1 MSSFYNKMSLPRILL
16 HIPKLK
22 LVGVSTFIK
31 EVQPKYINRI
41 YNLDNFKFIDYNHNT
56 KTLTITYNDNTE
68 YKIKEEVDDTV
79 LLQTT
84 YQELARI
91 LLTNENTK
99 VIRS

>member
-1 MSSFYNKMSLPRILL
+1 MSLPRILL
-16 HIPKLK
+16 HIPKLNINALSAFTK
-22 LVGVSTFIK
+22 DVKPVY
-31 EVQPKYINRI
+31 VNRI
-41 YNLDNFKFIDYNHNT
+41 YNLNNFKYIDYNHNT